1 MRGVLENGLEGV
13 ENLSGIPGEVGA
25 SAIQNVGAYGVE
37 ASDLIHAVECFDT
50 VNRTTRRFTNAE
62 CRFGYRD
69 SIFKH
74 ELKGRFIVLRVS
86 YRLRPGTTARHLE
99 YGSLRDLA
107 DRLGHAPST
116 SELAEEVIRI
126 RNTKLPDPDSIG
138 SAGSFFKNPVV
149 STGLHREIERV
160 SGESVPCHRVDGDN
174 VKLSAAWLID
184 HAGMKGHRE
193 GSCCLRSAA
202 ARDSQ
207 QWQRLIRRCGQG
219 LPKLSARLSATSFLS
234 ACSRK

>member
-1 MRGVLENGLEGV
+1 M
-13 ENLSGIPGEVGA
+13 
-25 SAIQNVGAYGVE
+25 
-37 ASDLIHAVECFDT
+37 
-50 VNRTTRRFTNAE
+50 
-62 CRFGYRD
+62 
-69 SIFKH
+69 
-74 ELKGRFIVLRVS
+74 
-86 YRLRPGTTARHLE
+86 
-99 YGSLRDLA
+99 RDLA

-184 HAGMKGHRE
+184 HAGMRDTVRGGAVVFTI
-193 GSCCLRSAA
+193 GSRS
-202 ARDSQ
+202 
-207 QWQRLIRRCGQG
+207 
-219 LPKLSARLSATSFLS
+219 
-234 ACSRK
+234 